1 MGDVIKIGKPVGHD
15 RAVRLMTKEEVTIRD
30 RVERE
35 AQLAADMTSSMF
47 QLRQVIRH
55 MKVAHG
61 DGATKCAILAVCQE
75 FWPE

>member
-1 MGDVIKIGKPVGHD
+1 MTNVIKIGKPAGYD

-35 AQLAADMTSSMF
+35 AQLAADMTRSMF
-47 QLRQVIRH
+47 QMRQVIRH
-55 MKVAHG
+55 MQRVHG
-61 DGATKCAILAVCQE
+61 DGATKCALLQIAGE

>member
-15 RAVRLMTKEEVTIRD
+15 RAVRLMSREDVTIRD

-47 QLRQVIRH
+47 QMRQVIRH
-55 MKVAHG
+55 MRAVHG
-61 DGATKCAILAVCQE
+61 DGATKCALLQIAGE